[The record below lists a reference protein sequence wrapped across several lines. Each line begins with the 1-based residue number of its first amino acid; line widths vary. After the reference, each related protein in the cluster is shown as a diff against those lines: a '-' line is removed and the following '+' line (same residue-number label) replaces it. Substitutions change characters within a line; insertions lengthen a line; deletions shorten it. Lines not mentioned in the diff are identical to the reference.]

1 MMKPIH
7 EILVFVEPECVS
19 CERVLNTV
27 KVIKLNF
34 EVDQLVVINRAAD
47 PEYCR
52 RLGVI
57 IFPATFINGQ
67 LAFYGEFSA
76 EEAQRF
82 AQKV

>member
-1 MMKPIH
+1 MKPIH

-27 KVIKLNF
+27 KVVKRNF
-34 EVDQLVVINRAAD
+34 KVDHLIVIDRSAD

-52 RLGVI
+52 KFGVI
-57 IFPATFINGQ
+57 IFPATFINGR
-67 LAFYGEFSA
+67 LAFYGEFSV

>member
-1 MMKPIH
+1 MKPIH
-7 EILVFVEPECVS
+7 EIRVFVEPKCVS

-34 EVDQLVVINRAAD
+34 KVEQLVVINRAAD

-52 RLGVI
+52 KFGIL
-57 IFPATFINGQ
+57 IFPATFINGR
-67 LAFYGEFSA
+67 LAFYGEFSV

>member
-1 MMKPIH
+1 MKPIH

-27 KVIKLNF
+27 KVVKRNF
-34 EVDQLVVINRAAD
+34 KVDHLIVIDRSDD

-52 RLGVI
+52 KFGVI
-57 IFPATFINGQ
+57 IFPATFINGR
-67 LAFYGEFSA
+67 LAFYGEFSV

>member
-1 MMKPIH
+1 MKPIH

-27 KVIKLNF
+27 KVVKRNF
-34 EVDQLVVINRAAD
+34 KVDHLIVIDRSSD
-47 PEYCR
+47 PEYC
-52 RLGVI
+52 LKFGVI
-57 IFPATFINGQ
+57 IFPATFINGR
-67 LAFYGEFSA
+67 LAFYGEFSV